1 MYHMYDLGWSHNKNY
16 LMVDNVFLKS
26 QQPILR
32 KVQMEKHTLPTGPM
46 DFLMGP
52 NTLKYLFLK
61 IIQRVFILDILTTY
75 DSHLNKIAAS

>member
-1 MYHMYDLGWSHNKNY
+1 MTLDGHIIKIILWWITF
-16 LMVDNVFLKS
+16 FLNPR
-26 QQPILR
+26 QPILR